1 VRTQIVPIG
10 NSRGIRIPKTVL
22 LELRLEDEVEL
33 SVEGSAL
40 VVRRARRPR
49 EGWDVAIAKAGPQPM
64 LDPETPTA
72 FDDRE
77 WQW

>member
-1 VRTQIVPIG
+1 MRTQVVQVG

-22 LELRLEDEVEL
+22 SELRLEDEVEL
-33 SVEGSAL
+33 SIEGSAL

-49 EGWDVAIAKAGPQPM
+49 EGWDAAITKAGPQPM
-64 LDPETPTA
+64 LDPETPTN
-72 FDDRE
+72 FDQSE